1 MNTADFSITGVICA
15 TFVEE
20 FVVIDTKEIR
30 QGLKEQEELLD
41 DLIRRSIQQAK
52 DINELDEELS
62 NLKEDIK
69 D

>member
-1 MNTADFSITGVICA
+1 M
-15 TFVEE
+15 EE